1 MKKISIIGAG
11 NVGALCAQRI
21 ADRGYADIVLLDVIE
36 GLARGRALD
45 IMESLPISGT
55 DVSVVGTADYRKT
68 AGSDMVII
76 TAGLA
81 RKPGMSRD
89 DLLKTNM
96 DIVSEVIRRSM
107 DYSPEP
113 VVIVA
118 TNPVDALT
126 YMVKQISGL
135 PRGRVFGLSGVLDSS
150 RFQSFIAEE
159 LNVSV
164 EDISACIIGQHGG
177 AAVVIPRLTT
187 VCGIPI
193 TRILP
198 EETIS
203 RLVDRTIKAGA
214 EIVDL
219 LKTGSASFAPSAAIS
234 RMVDAVVLDKKKTL
248 TCVYCLDGEYGLNG
262 TAIGVPVKVGI
273 NGVEQVIELDLT
285 DEERVA
291 LASSAEVVKDM
302 IGQMKL

>member
-126 YMVKQISGL
+126 YMVQQISGL
-135 PRGRVFGLSGVLDSS
+135 PRSRVFGLSGVLDIS
-150 RFQSFIAEE
+150 RFRSFIADE

-285 DEERVA
+285 DEERLA